1 MPIKKK
7 NKSLYGGVSS
17 SQFLHQSPLLL
28 NLLSQVSLGRG
39 DEDILPPRMIGEDKP
54 IKKLDVYVPPPRRKL
69 AVSENMAN
77 VLIGALTS
85 QVAAKAAKIAK
96 DTGQSLPIDLPPLP
110 IPEPIRRQSPLPIQ
124 IPSPLPPLPPVQPLE
139 PVVHQSMPQLTSPP
153 VYMGSMQP
161 SNQHIFNEYEIG
173 PRRYELEKWKV
184 LHRDE
189 VQKEKL
195 LKKKEALD
203 LKQEKQKGDLKL
215 KELGKRSKVLRTKL
229 TKLKKMYK

>member
-1 MPIKKK
+1 MPVKKK

-39 DEDILPPRMIGEDKP
+39 DK
-54 IKKLDVYVPPPRRKL
+54 YVPPPRRKV
-69 AVSENMAN
+69 AVSENLSS
-77 VLIGALTS
+77 VLNSILGTKVS
-85 QVAAKAAKIAK
+85 SI
-96 DTGQSLPIDLPPLP
+96 TGKPYVEERLPPLPPPAPLPPLP
-110 IPEPIRRQSPLPIQ
+110 IL
-124 IPSPLPPLPPVQPLE
+124 QPLE

-215 KELGKRSKVLRTKL
+215 KELGKRGKVLRTKL